1 MTGVRMFGDLDD
13 PGSEISRYIIAN
25 RLRQFK
31 ADLNTQ
37 PRVYYRK
44 G

>member
-13 PGSEISRYIIAN
+13 PQSDISKFIFKHK
-25 RLRQFK
+25 LRQFK
-31 ADLNTQ
+31 AELNTM